1 MRCALYTEPFAFIGG
16 NLHNNTKS
24 AKSNNSQFYATSRNK
39 SRKKVCLA
47 LYTTS
52 VHIHQYKWHQ
62 SSVMQLV
69 YDHDWKFVAFSRVFR
84 WHGKF
89 HEEFSFRLCKTT
101 IHSLIFW
108 SFGFLNKCRKI
119 WKRILRSWK
128 YFPQRHLESY
138 HMDSKSSSRT
148 PRSWKCYRRCANRS
162 RSIVKQKTAEE
173 SEENSIKL
181 DVSLIRCNIKWFVS
195 TPVIDFRAGRA
206 RIDIS
211 AEFFQE
217 IIFRQEWRWNA
228 FFFKIGVCIIH
239 GCPLYTGKYGNSDHN
254 HQVT

>member
-1 MRCALYTEPFAFIGG
+1 MITIE
-16 NLHNNTKS
+16 NLLHFLEYFDDIVYSMKN
-24 AKSNNSQFYATSRNK
+24 FPLGFV
-39 SRKKVCLA
+39 KVRSTHL
-47 LYTTS
+47 
-52 VHIHQYKWHQ
+52 
-62 SSVMQLV
+62 
-69 YDHDWKFVAFSRVFR
+69 
-84 WHGKF
+84 
-89 HEEFSFRLCKTT
+89 
-101 IHSLIFW
+101 
-108 SFGFLNKCRKI
+108 SFGFLNKCKKT

-173 SEENSIKL
+173 NEENSIKL
-181 DVSLIRCNIKWFVS
+181 DLSLIRCNIKWFVS
-195 TPVIDFRAGRA
+195 APVIDFRAGRA

-228 FFFKIGVCIIH
+228 FFFEIGVCIIR

>member
-1 MRCALYTEPFAFIGG
+1 MRTFFTQNLPLKLRCALYTEPFAFIGG

-47 LYTTS
+47 LSTS
-52 VHIHQYKWHQ
+52 VSTSGISHQ
-62 SSVMQLV
+62 SCNLFMITIENLLHFLEYFDDIVNSMKNFPLG
-69 YDHDWKFVAFSRVFR
+69 FVKVRST
-84 WHGKF
+84 H
-89 HEEFSFRLCKTT
+89 L
-101 IHSLIFW
+101 
-108 SFGFLNKCRKI
+108 SFGFLNKCKKT

-173 SEENSIKL
+173 NEQNSIKL

-195 TPVIDFRAGRA
+195 APVIDFRAR
-206 RIDIS
+206 
-211 AEFFQE
+211 
-217 IIFRQEWRWNA
+217 
-228 FFFKIGVCIIH
+228 
-239 GCPLYTGKYGNSDHN
+239 
-254 HQVT
+254 